1 MKRLIVAV
9 LAVMVMFSS
18 FGFAE
23 TRGAVVMKDTA
34 YGAITGA
41 IIGAAFLAFEEKPSD
56 HLEYISYGAA
66 GGAIVGAIFG
76 VYEATALVEIENGK
90 TKIAM
95 PTIKTQV
102 KGIEKVASTDVLKVK
117 F

>member
-1 MKRLIVAV
+1 MKRIFLS
-9 LAVMVMFSS
+9 MVVIFVFVSS
-18 FGFAE
+18 VSFAE

-41 IIGAAFLAFEEKPSD
+41 IIGAAVLAFQEKPSE
-56 HLEYISYGAA
+56 HLNYMAYGAA
-66 GGAIVGAIFG
+66 GGAIVGAVFG
-76 VYEATALVEIENGK
+76 IYEATALVEIENGK

-95 PTIKTQV
+95 PTIKTHV
-102 KGIEKVASTDVLKVK
+102 RGIEKIADVDVVKVR